1 MTGWLEGASQAP
13 PGQRCHFLE
22 EDAKGTVA
30 GGVTWATLPS
40 VLWSPTQPRSL
51 LTRQHTST
59 ARGPVPGFWISHRKG
74 ASSSPGACHGEWG
87 CSGDGGRRSATHTAV
102 APLHAGPGLEER
114 GQEALC

>member
-13 PGQRCHFLE
+13 PGQRCHLLE

-40 VLWSPTQPRSL
+40 VL
-51 LTRQHTST
+51 
-59 ARGPVPGFWISHRKG
+59 
-74 ASSSPGACHGEWG
+74 CHGKWG
-87 CSGDGGRRSATHTAV
+87 CSGDGGRGSATHTAV
-102 APLHAGPGLEER
+102 APLHASPGLEER